1 MIHAKQYG
9 DSLPPLVVIHGLFGN
24 ADNWHSIAQ
33 KWAEHFTVYCLDL
46 PNHGRSSTLDPV
58 TFPAMADAINRW
70 LEEHQ
75 LDHIFLLGHSI
86 GGKVA
91 MQLTSDHPE
100 KIAKLI
106 VADIAPVTYQ
116 PSHTE
121 IFKGLQE
128 INCQKPAS
136 RKAADEL
143 LAQFESNSGVRQFLL
158 KNLTRTE
165 QGHVIDLGLEQL
177 LAGYETILRQ
187 PELKEGI
194 QTPTLFIKG
203 EHSDYILP
211 KYQEASLKHFPH
223 ASVKMIPETGHWLH
237 AEKPTT
243 FASLVKRFLTA

>member
-9 DSLPPLVVIHGLFGN
+9 ANLPPLVVIHGLFGN

-33 KWAEHFTVYCLDL
+33 KWAENFTVYCLDL
-46 PNHGRSSTLDPV
+46 PNHGQSSTLDPV
-58 TFPAMADAINRW
+58 SFPAMAEAINKW
-70 LEEHQ
+70 LEENQ
-75 LDHIFLLGHSI
+75 LDSIFLLGHSL

-91 MQLTSDHPE
+91 MQMTSDYPG

-106 VADIAPVTYQ
+106 VADIAPVDYQ

-128 INCQKPAS
+128 INRQKPAS

-143 LAQFESNSGVRQFLL
+143 LAQYESNMGVRQFLL
-158 KNLTRTE
+158 KNLKRTE
-165 QGHVIDLGLEQL
+165 QGHVIDLGIEQL
-177 LAGYETILRQ
+177 LAGYETILRK
-187 PELKEGI
+187 PDLKDGLT
-194 QTPTLFIKG
+194 TPTLFIKG

-211 KYQEASLKHFPH
+211 KYQEASLQHFPN
-223 ASVKMIPETGHWLH
+223 ASVKVIPETGHWLH

-243 FASLVKRFLTA
+243 FASLVKRFLTT